1 MNNDEI
7 SRRKFCR
14 LWLAVLPLIAL
25 AFGSVSAATCE
36 GMAELKLPNTTITAA
51 QPVAA
56 GAFTPPTGSAAPY
69 KELPAFCRVAGVI
82 KPVSDSEI
90 KFEVW
95 LPGAN
100 WNGKF
105 HGIGNGG
112 FAGSI
117 SYTGLAGAL
126 ARGYATASTDT
137 GHSGGDANWA
147 LGHPEKIVDYGHR
160 AIHEMTEKAKLVVK
174 AFYGDGPK
182 RSYFASC
189 SNGGRQAL
197 MEAQRY
203 PNDYDG
209 IIAGAPANAF
219 SQILTGFAWNM
230 QLLLNDP
237 ASYIP
242 AKKLKAIETAVLAA
256 CDARDG
262 VTDGVLDDPTKCGF
276 DPAVLLC
283 KGAETDECLTE
294 NQVAALK
301 KIYAGPRNA
310 KGQLIIPGFTPGG
323 ETGLGGW
330 APWITGATPTAALQF
345 FFSTQ
350 TFKNMVY
357 NNPNWDYKTFDLERD
372 GKAADEKLAPVL
384 NATDPNLKAFSA
396 RGGKLILYHGW
407 NDAAL
412 PPMNTVNYFQSVLA
426 KMGQR
431 QANGFVR
438 LYLAPGVQHCAGGP
452 GPDSFGQMV
461 TRGQSDPQHDLTL
474 ALERWIEQGVAPEM
488 VIATKRQGANPE
500 SPALRTRPLCPYPQV
515 ARYKGSGSTDEAA
528 NFNCVTEKPGQKK
541 K

>member
-1 MNNDEI
+1 M
-7 SRRKFCR
+7 RT
-14 LWLAVLPLIAL
+14 PLLRSFACCLILLVAAL
-25 AFGSVSAATCE
+25 AYGSVSAATCE
-36 GMAELKLPNTTITAA
+36 GLSELKLPDTTITAA
-51 QPVAA
+51 QSVAK
-56 GAFTPPTGSAAPY
+56 GAFTPPTGSAAQY
-69 KELPAFCRVAGVI
+69 QDLPAFCRVTGVI
-82 KPVSDSEI
+82 KPTTDSEI

-95 LPGAN
+95 LPSEN

-105 HGIGNGG
+105 QGIGNGG

-117 SYTGLAGAL
+117 THSWLAGAL

-137 GHSGGDANWA
+137 GHGGNDASWA
-147 LGHPEKIVDYGHR
+147 LGHPEKLVDYGHR
-160 AIHEMTEKAKLVVK
+160 AIHEMTEKAKLIVK

-189 SNGGRQAL
+189 SNGGRQGL

-219 SQILTGFAWNM
+219 TQILTGFAWNM
-230 QLLLNDP
+230 QMTLSDP

-242 AKKLKAIETAVLAA
+242 AKKLKAIEAAVLAG

-294 NQVAALK
+294 KQVAALK

-323 ETGLGGW
+323 EMGAGGW
-330 APWITGATPTAALQF
+330 GPWITGATPTTALQF
-345 FFSTQ
+345 FFATQ
-350 TFKNMVY
+350 AYKNMVY
-357 NNPNWDYKTFDLERD
+357 NDPNWDYKTFDLERD
-372 GKAADEKLAPVL
+372 GKLANEKLAPVL

-412 PPMNTVNYFQSVLA
+412 PPMNTVNYFQSIVA
-426 KMGQR
+426 KLGQR
-431 QANGFVR
+431 QTDSYVR
-438 LYLAPGVQHCAGGP
+438 LYMAPGVQHCFGGP
-452 GPDSFGQMV
+452 GPDNFGQIV
-461 TRGQSDPQHDLTL
+461 TRAQSDPQNDLTL
-474 ALERWIEQGVAPEM
+474 ALERWVEQGVAPEQI
-488 VIATKRQGANPE
+488 IATKRQSANPQA
-500 SPALRTRPLCPYPQV
+500 PVLRTRPLCPYPQV

-528 NFNCVTEKPGQKK
+528 NFKCVTEQSGQKK
-541 K
+541 KK